1 MCGSWPCSRDSF
13 SWLSH
18 TFVGTE
24 ACVAAKFF
32 HCMIQEKIQRHFSLE
47 NGEVVSSKI
56 ATVFHGSRM
65 WAHSP
70 KKTSPAPALHPLNRG
85 ALGVFSHQ
93 PALPGQTLCPSHVT
107 FEGTLSSFPGT
118 HFKKDENLV
127 LPHRKPLISES
138 RRSCRRLNP
147 SSRPSPP
154 TPYQGWTLLTLLRP
168 PKHGVPRGA
177 RLPLSGHVASV

>member
-1 MCGSWPCSRDSF
+1 MGFWKSLRALPDHPRG
-13 SWLSH
+13 
-18 TFVGTE
+18 GTSSPRTRPHLLHQQHVVIHPPAWGQPR
-24 ACVAAKFF
+24 AC
-32 HCMIQEKIQRHFSLE
+32 
-47 NGEVVSSKI
+47 
-56 ATVFHGSRM
+56 
-65 WAHSP
+65 
-70 KKTSPAPALHPLNRG
+70 PAPPLNRG

-127 LPHRKPLISES
+127 LPHRKPLVSES

-147 SSRPSPP
+147 SGRPPP
-154 TPYQGWTLLTLLRP
+154 TPPYQGWTLLTLLRP
-168 PKHGVPRGA
+168 PNHGAPRGA